1 MATAAMARA
10 SDDKTGI
17 LMFAHGARDARWAEP
32 FLRVAERVRTAAPDV
47 PVELAYLEFM
57 TPDLR
62 EAVRRLVAR
71 GVRRIRVV
79 PLFFGPGGHLR
90 TDVPRLIAEEMAT
103 HPGLVIELA
112 PAAGE
117 DPGVADAI
125 AAYCLKEQA

>member
-1 MATAAMARA
+1 MANAPDGT
-10 SDDKTGI
+10 TGI

-32 FLRVAERVRTAAPDV
+32 FMRVADRVRAAAPDV

-62 EAVRRLVAR
+62 EAVRRLAAR